1 MVKKYYLHAV
11 IIKQISLRLARR
23 YAYQLMKKQVGLT
36 IPLEDGYAFRNIAKG
51 KFEQDSFRSKQVNPN
66 ILLIFGYLKDNACD
80 EGSKNDDRISDTS
93 DDKDL
98 L

>member
-11 IIKQISLRLARR
+11 IIKGISLRLARR

-51 KFEQDSFRSKQVNPN
+51 KFEPDSFRSKQVNPN
-66 ILLIFGYLKDNACD
+66 IILILGYLKENAYD
-80 EGSKNDDRISDTS
+80 EGSQYADGLSDTS
-93 DDKDL
+93 DDEDIL
-98 L
+98 